1 MKNVMSQVLEG
12 EETQEP
18 PEGETHDA
26 EQGPRPSP
34 GPRMTTRY
42 LTKYEKARVLGTRAL
57 QIRRAAVTLIIPQ
70 DTLHAAPF
78 S

>member
-1 MKNVMSQVLEG
+1 MVLCQCRACHTQVLEG

-18 PEGETHDA
+18 AEGETA
-26 EQGPRPSP
+26 EGEQAPRENT

-57 QIRRAAVTLIIPQ
+57 QIR
-70 DTLHAAPF
+70 
-78 S
+78 